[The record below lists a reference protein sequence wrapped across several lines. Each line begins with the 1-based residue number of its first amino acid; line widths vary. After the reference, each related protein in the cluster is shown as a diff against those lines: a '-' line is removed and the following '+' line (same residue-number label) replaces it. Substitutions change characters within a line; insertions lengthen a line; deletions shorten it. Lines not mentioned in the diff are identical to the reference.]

1 MNWTVPTIAGI
12 QRATAILT
20 LICSALMLFL
30 VSAHAA
36 ISSAIGGVLMIAN
49 LYLLMVVGKAIV
61 GLAAGSSGA
70 VAKLGAMIAPLKL
83 LFFMLVV
90 YLVITRVGVDLLGFM
105 LGVLTQFA
113 AIFIETVRV
122 AMRTP
127 IAGRDILGSEEG
139 KA

>member
-20 LICSALMLFL
+20 LICTALMLFL

-49 LYLLMVVGKAIV
+49 LYLLVVIGKAIV
-61 GLAAGSSGA
+61 GLAAGSGGA
-70 VAKLGAMIAPLKL
+70 VAGLGAVIAPLKL
-83 LFFMLVV
+83 LVFMLVV
-90 YLVITRVGVDLLGFM
+90 YLVITWMRVDSLGFM

-122 AMRTP
+122 AIRTP
-127 IAGRDILGSEEG
+127 TADRTDMLGSEEG
-139 KA
+139 

>member
-12 QRATAILT
+12 QRATAVLT
-20 LICSALMLFL
+20 LICTALMLFL
-30 VSAHAA
+30 VSTHAA

-49 LYLLMVVGKAIV
+49 LYLLVVIGKAIV
-61 GLAAGSSGA
+61 GLAAGSGGA
-70 VAKLGAMIAPLKL
+70 VARLGAVIAPLKL

-90 YLVITRVGVDLLGFM
+90 YLVITRMRVDLFGFI

-122 AMRTP
+122 AIRTP
-127 IAGRDILGSEEG
+127 TADRTDMLGSEEG
-139 KA
+139 

>member
-12 QRATAILT
+12 QRATAVLT
-20 LICSALMLFL
+20 LICTALMLFL

-36 ISSAIGGVLMIAN
+36 IGSAIGGVLMIAN
-49 LYLLMVVGKAIV
+49 LYLLVVIGKAIV
-61 GLAAGSSGA
+61 GLAAGSGGA
-70 VAKLGAMIAPLKL
+70 VARLGAVIAPLKL

-90 YLVITRVGVDLLGFM
+90 YLVITRMRVDLFGFI

-122 AMRTP
+122 AIRTP
-127 IAGRDILGSEEG
+127 TADRTDMLGSEEG
-139 KA
+139 